1 MSPIYAPG
9 KVTLAKTSGASWI
22 ITPTYT
28 PPYPSS
34 PADAE
39 EWTDLNTG
47 ITWVY
52 SASTQEWTQQP

>member
-1 MSPIYAPG
+1 M
-9 KVTLAKTSGASWI
+9 SWI

-39 EWTDLNTG
+39 EWTDPNTG

-52 SASTQEWTQQP
+52 STSTGQWTEQP

>member
-1 MSPIYAPG
+1 MS
-9 KVTLAKTSGASWI
+9 WR

-28 PPYPSS
+28 PAYPTS

-39 EWTDLNTG
+39 EWTDPNTD

-52 SASTQEWTQQP
+52 NAGTAEWTQ

>member
-1 MSPIYAPG
+1 M
-9 KVTLAKTSGASWI
+9 SWI

-52 SASTQEWTQQP
+52 STSTQEWTQQP